1 MNNQFTKT
9 ITFCH
14 SSSHE
19 SFVKMI
25 YAASSKNR
33 LLVRLEV
40 LVRRYL
46 AHLPI
51 TGLQLQRLLATH
63 SSSDMIRGQLNM
75 VGDVCHL
82 SSHRRFV
89 K

>member
-1 MNNQFTKT
+1 
-9 ITFCH
+9 
-14 SSSHE
+14 
-19 SFVKMI
+19 
-25 YAASSKNR
+25 
-33 LLVRLEV
+33 LEV